1 MPRSKK
7 FRRALQILCCAGARS
22 KNQNGFSKIHFQIS
36 GIPQGLDLRTWCPEL
51 KRPVSEWKIIKI
63 ALKSR
68 VLLWKS
74 QPWDCALNLRPQFQ
88 KGSPPHLWVEF
99 FWINMR
105 KRIFNSLKN
114 GAPGILQKS
123 TPKNGFSRTAM
134 MMHARALSTRREI
147 FTDQAETLHSVST
160 FKNLSNATL
169 EKSLAAHGADN
180 E

>member
-88 KGSPPHLWVEF
+88 KGSPPHLWVEI
-99 FWINMR
+99 FWINMKNTFSTQQKAGHR
-105 KRIFNSLKN
+105 VYYKKVPQKMDFQERPWWCTRAQTEESLTPLLGRGRRPTSSE
-114 GAPGILQKS
+114 GAG
-123 TPKNGFSRTAM
+123 
-134 MMHARALSTRREI
+134 ARARAR
-147 FTDQAETLHSVST
+147 AR
-160 FKNLSNATL
+160 
-169 EKSLAAHGADN
+169 
-180 E
+180 